1 MYRPI
6 KTNPEYFNNW
16 VPKFDLLCMPKAYI
30 GFFASCFF
38 LGIIVAIYFVPRYSD
53 EKGRLAVII
62 VSIFLQLF
70 VQVGLIVSDNLYFA
84 YFCMFCLGCTFP
96 GKNIILYNYTM
107 EIFDAQM
114 RPKVVNLI
122 AFAECSTIIWG
133 TLYYQKLSKNWI
145 YLQYFCTSFTVF
157 GIIFI
162 CLFFNESPK
171 FLYSKGKFNEARYS
185 IQKMA
190 EFNGVNK

>member
-1 MYRPI
+1 
-6 KTNPEYFNNW
+6 
-16 VPKFDLLCMPKAYI
+16 
-30 GFFASCFF
+30 
-38 LGIIVAIYFVPRYSD
+38 
-53 EKGRLAVII
+53 
-62 VSIFLQLF
+62 
-70 VQVGLIVSDNLYFA
+70 
-84 YFCMFCLGCTFP
+84 
-96 GKNIILYNYTM
+96 
-107 EIFDAQM
+107 M

-190 EFNGVNK
+190 EFNGVNKKEDFDFVFDKEVKNNEPIKGTQESIPPITNAANE